1 MIDNGMIE
9 EMVEKLDKERDTMST
24 FIMEYA
30 SALLLNLILSKKGL
44 DRAEAIRSQIL
55 MTLINLM

>member
-1 MIDNGMIE
+1 MIE